1 MRSFRK
7 SRRRATPRPNGAPDL
22 LEGRFS
28 EMLIIFVLALIVLG
42 PEKLPRVV
50 SEVGRWVGRAR
61 GMARQFREQLEEEV
75 QLEQARKA
83 QRAVPPPP
91 VEPVAAAA
99 EAPAAS
105 ATYGMAQP
113 SAGEELAAAADST
126 VAPHVPENG
135 GSNSRLTQAHS
146 ANAAGGNATVG
157 WPAQAGGADERS
169 A

>member
-1 MRSFRK
+1 
-7 SRRRATPRPNGAPDL
+7 
-22 LEGRFS
+22 
-28 EMLIIFVLALIVLG
+28 
-42 PEKLPRVV
+42 
-50 SEVGRWVGRAR
+50 
-61 GMARQFREQLEEEV
+61 MARQFREQLEEEV

-105 ATYGMAQP
+105 PTYGMAQP
-113 SAGEELAAAADST
+113 SAGDELAAAADST